1 MAGGTFDKSV
11 GKTRPGTYINFT
23 PSAQNIIGTSDRG
36 TVVIPLV
43 GHNYGPSKEF
53 ITLSNASPDS
63 EAAKLGYSIYD
74 DNPSMLLIREAF
86 KNAAEVIVYIPGSG
100 TKAAGTG
107 GGLTASAVYGGTR
120 GNALK
125 YTVTE
130 NPAAG
135 FDVSVYLDE
144 ALIEAFEGVT
154 DVSGINSQYITFKG
168 ETLEACAGV
177 NLSGGTD
184 SLSVNVDVA
193 EFLDKVESVK
203 FNTLCFPVDDE
214 SLKSA
219 CKTKIRYLRE
229 NAGKRVRAVIPDF
242 NADYEGIINV
252 TNSVKID
259 GKDLTHAQATAWVA
273 GADAS
278 ASNTQSNTYKVYEGA
293 DSVVDSKTHE
303 QSVAA
308 INNGEF
314 FFSCSDEG
322 KVIVEYDINSLVTFD
337 EKKSQN
343 YRKNRIMRALDSIA
357 ESISLNFP
365 PNKYSNSEIGWDIMD
380 GMGRALLQQ
389 FLDAGT
395 ITNVS
400 PETDF
405 AVDRTRSRGDST
417 YFNVSVQPVDSAEKL
432 YFTVETR

>member
-1 MAGGTFDKSV
+1 MGV
-11 GKTRPGTYINFT
+11 
-23 PSAQNIIGTSDRG
+23 TS
-36 TVVIPLV
+36 
-43 GHNYGPSKEF
+43 
-53 ITLSNASPDS
+53 
-63 EAAKLGYSIYD
+63 
-74 DNPSMLLIREAF
+74 
-86 KNAAEVIVYIPGSG
+86 
-100 TKAAGTG
+100 
-107 GGLTASAVYGGTR
+107 
-120 GNALK
+120 
-125 YTVTE
+125 

-144 ALIEAFEGVT
+144 TLIEAFEGIT

-168 ETLEACAGV
+168 EALEACAGV

-184 SLSVNVDVA
+184 SLSVNADVA
-193 EFLDKVESVK
+193 EFLDRIESIK

-252 TNSVKID
+252 TNSVKVE
-259 GKDLTHAQATAWVA
+259 GKALTHAQATAWVA